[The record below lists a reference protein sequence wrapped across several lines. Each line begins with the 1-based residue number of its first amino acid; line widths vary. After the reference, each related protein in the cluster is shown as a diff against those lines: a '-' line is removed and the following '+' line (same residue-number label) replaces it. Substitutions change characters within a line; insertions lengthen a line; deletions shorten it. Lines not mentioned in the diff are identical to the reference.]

1 MNNIFI
7 TRVENI
13 SPELL
18 VAFEKLVP
26 QLTKAT
32 CPSPD
37 DLQKLLDSPSILIV
51 ARTTS
56 LDGPII
62 GAGTLGV
69 FRTPSG
75 VHAHVEDVI
84 VDESYRG
91 QGVGETLVSELLL
104 IARQMG
110 LKGVSLTCNPRRVP
124 ANRLYQKMGFKKWD
138 TNTYWYEL
146 EP

>member
-18 VAFEKLVP
+18 IAFEKLIP
-26 QLTKAT
+26 QLTKST
-32 CPSPD
+32 CPSSD
-37 DLQKLLDSPSILIV
+37 DIQKLLDSPSILIV

-56 LDGPII
+56 LDGSII

-75 VHAHVEDVI
+75 MHAHVEDVI
-84 VDESYRG
+84 VDEGYRG
-91 QGVGETLVSELLL
+91 QGVGEALVSELLEL
-104 IARQMG
+104 ARQMD
-110 LKGVSLTCNPRRVP
+110 LKGVSLTCNPSRVP

-146 EP
+146 

>member
-7 TRVENI
+7 TRIENI

-18 VAFEKLVP
+18 IAFEKLIP

-32 CPSPD
+32 CPSSD
-37 DLQKLLDSPSILIV
+37 DIQKLLDSPSILIV
-51 ARTTS
+51 ARTTN
-56 LDGPII
+56 LDGLIV

-75 VHAHVEDVI
+75 MHAHVEDVV
-84 VDESYRG
+84 VDESFRG
-91 QGVGETLVSELLL
+91 QGVGEALVSELLL
-104 IARQMG
+104 IARRLG
-110 LKGVSLTCNPRRVP
+110 LKGVSLTCNPLRVP

-146 EP
+146 